1 MIVEYIRY
9 RLPEADSAGF
19 ERDYATAAA
28 HLAASPYCL
37 SYELTRC
44 IEEAGVYILRIRW
57 TSADDH
63 MQRFRH
69 SPQFPPFL
77 AAIRPYVS
85 RIEEMR
91 HYEVTA
97 VASEAV

>member
-19 ERDYATAAA
+19 ERDYATAAI

-37 SYELTRC
+37 GYELTRC
-44 IEEAGVYILRIRW
+44 IEEVGVYILRIRW

-63 MQRFRH
+63 MQGFRR

-91 HYEVTA
+91 HYEVT
-97 VASEAV
+97 SEAA

>member
-19 ERDYATAAA
+19 ERDYASAAT
-28 HLAASPYCL
+28 HLAASSYCL
-37 SYELTRC
+37 GYELTRC

-57 TSADDH
+57 TSANDH
-63 MQRFRH
+63 MQGFRH